1 MPLDMGLGEQGI
13 RICKAIGLDPSTV
26 VSIRLESQGGWRAV
40 AVLQYGDD
48 GVPRERWLSNDETD
62 RTASVLEQIKAE
74 QKAHAVSLRAT
85 TDVLPPD
92 HEKAVRLIREL
103 ADLLEHMA
111 TDTPW
116 DQGTTL
122 ADVHMATL
130 KALTVHIEHHGRYV
144 THTALL
150 GHPASPLTR

>member
-1 MPLDMGLGEQGI
+1 MSAARRAEVHRELLRE
-13 RICKAIGLDPSTV
+13 TV
-26 VSIRLESQGGWRAV
+26 RHAYERAP
-40 AVLQYGDD
+40 AARRKMDAA
-48 GVPRERWLSNDETD
+48 GVRPED
-62 RTASVLEQIKAE
+62 
-74 QKAHAVSLRAT
+74 
-85 TDVLPPD
+85 
-92 HEKAVRLIREL
+92 IREL